1 MDLESLYD
9 DAYMDIVSLTE
20 VGERPSTSNYLNQD
34 IYVTDILDNSAIKSE
49 KELFEKWGIPKTE
62 LRLNGDDSTLRPRL
76 LEYSDE
82 NYYYARSMEEFLT
95 EDMFTETKSM
105 IIEEINR
112 DLDRLQEENDIS
124 EQQIL
129 QMKDDAKKITDQNF
143 EEAILKIKESDVREK
158 LESLCNKWEDAYKN
172 TDYDLMNEL
181 AENIEECYG
190 GKNLYRDSELQS
202 KARAVLIKNLF
213 IRNKLEDGKD
223 GLISDIEEDVIKH
236 FTGKELISYIPSENR
251 KDVEKYRDLFYRR
264 NFINDE
270 EFSELEELKDK
281 LSKVEDLPK
290 GIKELLAEE
299 L

>member
-9 DAYMDIVSLTE
+9 DAYMDIVSLTK
-20 VGERPSTSNYLNQD
+20 VGEKPSVSNYLNQD
-34 IYVTDILDNSAIKSE
+34 VYVTDILDNSAIKAE
-49 KELFEKWGIPKTE
+49 NELFEKWGISKNE
-62 LRLNGDDSTLRPRL
+62 LCLNGDDSTLRPRL

-82 NYYYARSMEEFLT
+82 NYYARSMEEFLT
-95 EDMFTETKSM
+95 EDMLIETKS
-105 IIEEINR
+105 IIVEEIDRN
-112 DLDRLQEENDIS
+112 LDRLQEENNIS

-129 QMKDDAKKITDQNF
+129 QMKDDAKKIVDKNL
-143 EEAILKIKESDVREK
+143 EEAIFKIKESDASKE
-158 LESLCNKWEDAYKN
+158 LESLCDKWEDAYKN
-172 TDYDLMNEL
+172 MDYGLMNDL

-190 GKNLYRDSELQS
+190 GRNLYRDSELQS
-202 KARAVLIKNLF
+202 RARATLIKNLF
-213 IRNKLEDGKD
+213 IRNKLENGKD
-223 GLISDIEEDVIKH
+223 GVISDIEEDVIKH
-236 FTGKELISYIPSENR
+236 FTGKELISHIPSENR

-290 GIKELLAEE
+290 SIKELLGEE

>member
-20 VGERPSTSNYLNQD
+20 VGESPSVSNYLNQD
-34 IYVTDILDNSAIKSE
+34 IYVTDILDNSAIKTE
-49 KELFEKWGIPKTE
+49 KELFEKWDIPKTE

-95 EDMFTETKSM
+95 EDMLIETKSM
-105 IIEEINR
+105 IIEEIDKN
-112 DLDRLQEENDIS
+112 LDRLQEGNNIS

-129 QMKDDAKKITDQNF
+129 QMKDDAKKITDENF
-143 EEAILKIKESDVREK
+143 EEAILKIKESDVREE
-158 LESLCNKWEDAYKN
+158 LESLCDKWEEAYKN
-172 TDYDLMNEL
+172 TDYDLMNDL

-190 GKNLYRDSELQS
+190 GKNLYRDGNLQS

-213 IRNKLEDGKD
+213 IKNKLENGKD
-223 GLISDIEEDVIKH
+223 GVISDIEEDVIKR
-236 FTGKELISYIPSENR
+236 FTGKELVSYIPPENR
-251 KDVEKYRDLFYRR
+251 KDVDKYRDLFHRR
-264 NFINDE
+264 KFINDE

-281 LSKVEDLPK
+281 LSKVEDLPES
-290 GIKELLAEE
+290 IKELLEEE